1 MNADNLKPSAPTFP
15 KASRLRIDAG
25 YSRWQEAWPAAA
37 PEDNLIDPIAISCV
51 IPLLDEEENL
61 RPLCAKLLEALTAL
75 EQPFELIFVDDGSR
89 DGSFAVLQ
97 QLYMEDKRVRVIRLR
112 RNFGQAAAF
121 SAGFDLARG
130 KIIVTLDADLQN
142 DPDDIG
148 KLLAKMAEGYD
159 AVSGWRTDR
168 RDAYLTRQLPSRVAN
183 LLISTVTG
191 VRLHDYGCSLKAY
204 RSEIL
209 KDIYLYGQ
217 MHRFL
222 PALVSWMGVRLAEI
236 PVKHAKRKFGRSK
249 YGLGRVVMVVLDLIT
264 VKFLLDY
271 ATRPIQIFGLL
282 GLICT
287 ALGVG
292 LGLYLSTL
300 KLVFQQP
307 IGDRPLLL
315 LAVLLTILGI
325 QSVTLGLLGELIIRN
340 RHEALGKRIYAVREL
355 LAQ

>member
-1 MNADNLKPSAPTFP
+1 MNANNLTPPAPNLP
-15 KASRLRIDAG
+15 RAG
-25 YSRWQEAWPAAA
+25 GLPTGAGSYRWQETWLAAA
-37 PEDNLIDPIAISCV
+37 TGDNPLDPIAISCV
-51 IPLLDEEENL
+51 IPLLNEEENL
-61 RPLCAKLLEALTAL
+61 RPLYAQLREALTAL
-75 EQPFELIFVDDGSR
+75 EQPYELIFVDDGSS

-97 QLYMEDKRVRVIRLR
+97 QLYLEDKQVRVIRLR

-130 KIIVTLDADLQN
+130 NIIVTLDADLQS
-142 DPDDIG
+142 DPGDIQ

-159 AVSGWRTDR
+159 AVSGWRTNR
-168 RDAYLTRQLPSRVAN
+168 HDAYLTRQLPSQVAN
-183 LLISTVTG
+183 LLISAVTG

-209 KDIYLYGQ
+209 KDILLYGQ

-222 PALVSWMGVRLAEI
+222 PALVSWMGIRVAEI

-249 YGLGRVVMVVLDLIT
+249 YGLGRVVMVVLDLIA

-300 KLVFQQP
+300 KLVLHQG

-315 LAVLLTILGI
+315 LSVLLTILGI
-325 QSVTLGLLGELIIRN
+325 QFVTMGLLGELVIRN
-340 RHEALGKRIYAVREL
+340 RHEPIGKRIYAVREL
-355 LAQ
+355 LVH